1 MKYDRSKGT
10 LVTASIFLLIFLVYA
25 LVIALFV
32 RTFGA
37 TAIVSLVFAVIAFA
51 VAIIIPRIAFNR
63 DGLEAVFFGIPILG
77 LGLYYFIAEIFLSA
91 VFITFQKTVNWKI
104 ALLVQV
110 IALVIFV
117 IVTIVGVSAQRTA
130 QNVSEERKFKAS
142 VRGIQEA
149 DISALAAMAQT
160 MGMDSQ
166 LVSALNHLSET
177 VKYSD
182 PFHADH
188 PYIIDVDSRILASIN
203 TIRNAINVA
212 DAATAA
218 TAVGQTEALYVER
231 RQKLLALK

>member
-1 MKYDRSKGT
+1 MKYDRSKGNL
-10 LVTASIFLLIFLVYA
+10 LVASIFLLIFFVYA

-37 TAIVSLVFAVIAFA
+37 TAIVSLVFVVIAFA
-51 VAIIIPRIAFNR
+51 VAIILPRIAFNR
-63 DGLEAVFFGIPILG
+63 DGLDAVFFGIPILG

-91 VFITFQKTVNWKI
+91 VFIAFQKTVSWKV
-104 ALLVQV
+104 ALLIQV

-117 IVTIVGVSAQRTA
+117 IAAIVGVSAQRTA
-130 QNVSEERKFKAS
+130 QSVSEERTFKAS
-142 VRGIQEA
+142 VRAVQEA
-149 DISALAAMAQT
+149 DVSALASMAQT

-166 LVSALNHLSET
+166 LVSALNHLAET

-188 PYIIDVDSRILASIN
+188 PYIIDVDSRILAAIN
-203 TIRNAINVA
+203 SIRNAVNA
-212 DAATAA
+212 GDSATALTSVA
-218 TAVGQTEALYVER
+218 QAEAFYVER